1 MPMVMEYDFRLKKSH
16 FKGQGWRGLAALGIV
31 LTLRTA
37 MVGSVAI
44 LAKTACASLIQ
55 LLQRL
60 LGS

>member
-1 MPMVMEYDFRLKKSH
+1 
-16 FKGQGWRGLAALGIV
+16 V

-37 MVGSVAI
+37 MVGSFAI
-44 LAKTACASLIQ
+44 LAKPACAYLIQ

>member
-1 MPMVMEYDFRLKKSH
+1 MPMAIDYDFRLGRSH
-16 FKGQGWRGLAALGIV
+16 LRGQGWRGLAALGIV

-37 MVGSVAI
+37 MVGSFAI
-44 LAKTACASLIQ
+44 LAKTACTYLIQ